1 MKRKAIVAWISIVLF
16 LPFGLVRG
24 QLKSQIRETASVE
37 QNIKI
42 PGIGSSLLGL
52 GFLDKSRFSM
62 RQSYSL
68 SFATFGKQSRSCGMG
83 VYQNNFS
90 YLFSDKLMMN
100 GRVGFYHDPLK
111 IGNTQ
116 LSQNLMDN
124 ISYGADIIYRPKEN
138 VLLNF
143 SFDRAP
149 ATYQY
154 GYGPYSYRYFPY

>member
-1 MKRKAIVAWISIVLF
+1 MTHKVIVIWALIVLF
-16 LPFGLVRG
+16 LPFGWVHG
-24 QLKSQIRETASVE
+24 QLKSQLRESASVE

-42 PGIGSSLLGL
+42 PGVGSSLLGL

-62 RQSYSL
+62 HQSYSL
-68 SFATFGKQSRSCGMG
+68 SLSTFGKQSASMG

-116 LSQNLMDN
+116 LNQNLLEN
-124 ISYGADIIYRPKEN
+124 ISYGADLIYRPKEN
-138 VLLNF
+138 VVLNF

-149 ATYQY
+149 ATYYY